1 MFVSG
6 DPWSD
11 RKQCHLSTRRRQPT
25 RSAGLIRYPRGVY
38 PRLIAIVA
46 FIGLLAVGCGWK
58 PSSAPP
64 PKPDTCAPTDGPSA
78 DAVADQIA
86 KLPAPE
92 AGRQWTQIGS
102 GHTSNCRLYWV
113 QVGQTN
119 PQPNSTGQLL
129 FFDRQ
134 TPLGP
139 ATPEPRPYINVVT
152 NADDT
157 VVVNYQWQQGHD
169 SPTAPTGIATVRF
182 RIGDDGKLV
191 AVDPIPKP

>member
-1 MFVSG
+1 MYARLSAIIAFV
-6 DPWSD
+6 
-11 RKQCHLSTRRRQPT
+11 
-25 RSAGLIRYPRGVY
+25 
-38 PRLIAIVA
+38 
-46 FIGLLAVGCGWK
+46 GLLVVGCGWS
-58 PSSAPP
+58 PSSPPP
-64 PKPDTCAPTDGPSA
+64 PKPDTCAPADGPSA
-78 DAVADQIA
+78 DTIADQIA
-86 KLPAPE
+86 ALPAPE

-119 PQPNSTGQLL
+119 PEPNSAGQLL

-169 SPTAPTGIATVRF
+169 SPTSPTGIATVRF
-182 RIGDDGKLV
+182 RIGEDGKLV

>member
-1 MFVSG
+1 M
-6 DPWSD
+6 
-11 RKQCHLSTRRRQPT
+11 RLSRL
-25 RSAGLIRYPRGVY
+25 SAVLLSLG
-38 PRLIAIVA
+38 
-46 FIGLLAVGCGWK
+46 FLAVGCGWS
-58 PSSAPP
+58 PPSAPP
-64 PKPDTCAPTDGPSA
+64 PKPDTCTPADGPAA
-78 DAVADQIA
+78 DTVAQEIA
-86 KLPAPE
+86 KLPAPK
-92 AGRQWTQIGS
+92 AGSEWIKVNE

-119 PQPNSTGQLL
+119 PEPNSPGQLL

-152 NADDT
+152 NADDS
-157 VVVNYQWQQGHD
+157 VVVNYQWQQGQD
-169 SPTAPTGIATVRF
+169 SPKAPTGIATVRF

>member
-1 MFVSG
+1 M
-6 DPWSD
+6 
-11 RKQCHLSTRRRQPT
+11 
-25 RSAGLIRYPRGVY
+25 Y

-46 FIGLLAVGCGWK
+46 FVGLLAVGCGWS

-64 PKPDTCAPTDGPSA
+64 PKPDTCAPSDGPSA
-78 DAVADQIA
+78 DTVEDQIA
-86 KLPAPE
+86 KLPAPA
-92 AGRQWTQIGS
+92 AGKEWTQIGT

-113 QVGQTN
+113 QVGQSN
-119 PQPNSTGQLL
+119 PAPNSVGQLL

-134 TPLGP
+134 TPIGP

-169 SPTAPTGIATVRF
+169 SPSSPTGIATVRF